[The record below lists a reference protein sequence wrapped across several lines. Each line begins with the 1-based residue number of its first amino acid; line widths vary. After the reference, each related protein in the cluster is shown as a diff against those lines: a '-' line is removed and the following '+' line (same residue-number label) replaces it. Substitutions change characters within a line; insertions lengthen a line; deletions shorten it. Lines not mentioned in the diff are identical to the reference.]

1 MIMEPFIVKAH
12 GATGLLLITW
22 GIFVKKE
29 TKQDWMFSLGGLFLL
44 AYSIYLKDPIFITLQ
59 IVFTL
64 ASLYEI
70 YKITYAKK
78 T

>member
-1 MIMEPFIVKAH
+1 MIMEPFIFKAL